1 MSNSTFKILAHKVFE
16 PIGAYAV
23 MCMQMLW
30 RALCQPPSWR
40 LVRNQLFDIGV
51 KSLPVIAITG
61 LSTGMVLA
69 AQAYFQLSD
78 KGLTGTTGIMV
89 AKSMLVE
96 LGPILTAF
104 MITGRVGAAITAELG
119 SMRVTEQIDALRSM
133 AVDPLRYLVAPRFFA
148 MTLMVPVLTV
158 FSCAMGILGGYL
170 IAVQLYGMAPH
181 AFFDPMPIYITWFDL
196 FSGFSKSFVFGLL
209 IVTISCYRGMTCR
222 GGAAGVGLSTTNSVV
237 ICYSAILIANFMLTL
252 GLNASYWIFY
262 SQGGI

>member
-1 MSNSTFKILAHKVFE
+1 MLPRTTKTLESLGEYVRMVFQ
-16 PIGAYAV
+16 V
-23 MCMQMLW
+23 LW
-30 RALCQPPSWR
+30 GSIVQPPKWS
-40 LVRNQLFDIGV
+40 LMRNQLFDIGV

-119 SMRVTEQIDALRSM
+119 SMRVTEQIDALKSM
-133 AVDPLRYLVAPRFFA
+133 AVDPLKYLVAPRFIA

-170 IAVQLYGMAPH
+170 VAVELYGMAPH
-181 AFFDPMPIYITWFDL
+181 SFFDPMPIYITSFDIV
-196 FSGFSKSFVFGLL
+196 SGFSKSFVFGLL
-209 IVTISCYRGMTCR
+209 IVTISCYRGMNTT
-222 GGAAGVGLSTTNSVV
+222 GGAAGVGKSTTNSVV
-237 ICYSAILIANFMLTL
+237 ICYSAILLANFMLTIA
-252 GLNASYWIFY
+252 LNKCYWLFY
-262 SQGGI
+262 TNGMP

>member
-1 MSNSTFKILAHKVFE
+1 MGRSILNILESLGEYTQMVWL
-16 PIGAYAV
+16 
-23 MCMQMLW
+23 MLW
-30 RALCQPPSWR
+30 GTICHPPRWK
-40 LVRNQLFDIGV
+40 LVRNQLFDMGV
-51 KSLPVIAITG
+51 LSLPVIAITG

-119 SMRVTEQIDALRSM
+119 SMKVTEQVDALRSM
-133 AVDPLRYLVAPRFFA
+133 AVDPLRYLVAPRFIA
-148 MTLMVPVLTV
+148 MTLMVPILTV
-158 FSCAMGILGGYL
+158 FSCAMGIFGGYL
-170 IAVQLYGMAPH
+170 IAVQLYGMPSH
-181 AFFDPMPIYITWFDL
+181 TFFDPMPLYITNFDL
-196 FSGFSKSFVFGLL
+196 LSGFSKSFFFGLL

-222 GGAAGVGLSTTNSVV
+222 GGAAGVGNSTTNSVV

-252 GLNASYWIFY
+252 GLNACYWIFY
-262 SQGGI
+262 SNGVG

>member
-1 MSNSTFKILAHKVFE
+1 MVDRLLKILESLGDYVLMVCRMLL
-16 PIGAYAV
+16 GAI
-23 MCMQMLW
+23 Q
-30 RALCQPPSWR
+30 RPPKWA

-51 KSLPVIAITG
+51 MSLPVIAITG

-119 SMRVTEQIDALRSM
+119 SMRVTEQIDALKSM
-133 AVDPLRYLVAPRFFA
+133 AVDPLSYLVAPRFIA
-148 MTLMVPVLTV
+148 MTFMVPILTV

-170 IAVQLYGMAPH
+170 VAVQLYGMSPG
-181 AFFDPMPIYITWFDL
+181 AFFDPMPIYITSFDL
-196 FSGFSKSFVFGLL
+196 ISGFLKSFVFGLL
-209 IVTISCYRGMTCR
+209 IVTISCYRGMNTR
-222 GGAAGVGLSTTNSVV
+222 GGAAGVGKSTTNSVV
-237 ICYSAILIANFMLTL
+237 ICYSAILLANFMLTI
-252 GLNASYWIFY
+252 GLNASYWIFFAD
-262 SQGGI
+262 GMP

>member
-1 MSNSTFKILAHKVFE
+1 MFSKLKRILE
-16 PIGAYAV
+16 SIGEYVV
-23 MCMQMLW
+23 MVTRMLI
-30 RALCQPPSWR
+30 ACCTQPPKWS
-40 LVRNQLFDIGV
+40 LIRNQLFDIGV
-51 KSLPVIAITG
+51 LSLPVIAITG

-119 SMRVTEQIDALRSM
+119 SMRVTEQIDALKSM
-133 AVDPLRYLVAPRFFA
+133 AVDPLGYLVAPRFIA

-170 IAVQLYGMAPH
+170 VAVQLYGMAPH
-181 AFFDPMPIYITWFDL
+181 AFFDPMPIYITSFDL
-196 FSGFSKSFVFGLL
+196 ISGFSKSFVFGLL
-209 IVTISCYRGMTCR
+209 IVTISCYRGMNTH
-222 GGAAGVGLSTTNSVV
+222 GGAAGVGKSTTNSVV
-237 ICYSAILIANFMLTL
+237 ICYSSILLANFMLTL
-252 GLNASYWIFY
+252 GLNAMYWMFFTN
-262 SQGGI
+262 GMP

>member
-1 MSNSTFKILAHKVFE
+1 MVKALESLGEYMRMVLLMLF
-16 PIGAYAV
+16 GAI
-23 MCMQMLW
+23 
-30 RALCQPPSWR
+30 RHPPKWA

-51 KSLPVIAITG
+51 MSVPVIAITG

-89 AKSMLVE
+89 AKSMIVE

-119 SMRVTEQIDALRSM
+119 SMRVTEQIDALKSM
-133 AVDPLRYLVAPRFFA
+133 NVNPLTYLVAPRFIA
-148 MTLMVPVLTV
+148 MTCMVPVLTI

-170 IAVQLYGMAPH
+170 VAVQLYGMAPH
-181 AFFDPMPIYITWFDL
+181 AFFDPMPIYITSFDL
-196 FSGFSKSFVFGLL
+196 ISGFLKSFVFGLL
-209 IVTISCYRGMTCR
+209 IVTISCYRGMNTQ
-222 GGAAGVGLSTTNSVV
+222 GGAAGVGRSTTNSVV
-237 ICYSAILIANFMLTL
+237 ICYSAILLANFMLTL

-262 SQGGI
+262 SNGMP